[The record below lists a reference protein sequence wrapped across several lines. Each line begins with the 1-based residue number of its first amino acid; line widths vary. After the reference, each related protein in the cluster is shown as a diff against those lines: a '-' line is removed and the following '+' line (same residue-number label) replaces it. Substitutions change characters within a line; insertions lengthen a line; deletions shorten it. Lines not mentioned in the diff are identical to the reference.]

1 MKMKKTK
8 KILAVLMSMIVIM
21 GVCGVGA
28 GCDPNKETEAEYK
41 ARIKKEL
48 DEIPVEATG
57 YKLVGVDT
65 YAESIPINFSVQN
78 EEKNY
83 YLKSKIDG
91 SQSSI
96 EEFLFYCDNDKIGEF
111 NINYDTKFT
120 KFGDL
125 KTLVYFD
132 NKFFIIRSKF
142 DRSWSS
148 IFYEGCYP
156 PTLFLYD
163 TALNELMYLGYCNQ
177 WFDYNLANNKCY
189 YYKIVKA

>member
-1 MKMKKTK
+1 MKMK

-21 GVCGVGA
+21 GICGVSA
-28 GCDPNKETEAEYK
+28 GCDANKETEAEYK

-83 YLKSKIDG
+83 YLKSKIDE

-132 NKFFIIRSKF
+132 NNFFIIRSKF

-163 TALNELMYLGYCNQ
+163 ITLNKLMYLGYCNQ